1 MQVIINGENRE
12 LPAECTVSQML
23 GELELTGRRVA
34 VEVNR
39 ELVTRSLHNI
49 TQLNAG
55 DKVEIVTLVGGG

>member
-1 MQVIINGENRE
+1 MQVSINGENRE

-23 GELELTGRRVA
+23 GELGLTGRRVA

-39 ELVTRSLHNI
+39 EIVTRSLHDK
-49 TQLNAG
+49 TQLKAG

>member
-1 MQVIINGENRE
+1 MQVSINGENRE

-23 GELELTGRRVA
+23 GELGLTGRRVA

-39 ELVTRSLHNI
+39 ELVTRSLHDK
-49 TQLNAG
+49 TKLKTG